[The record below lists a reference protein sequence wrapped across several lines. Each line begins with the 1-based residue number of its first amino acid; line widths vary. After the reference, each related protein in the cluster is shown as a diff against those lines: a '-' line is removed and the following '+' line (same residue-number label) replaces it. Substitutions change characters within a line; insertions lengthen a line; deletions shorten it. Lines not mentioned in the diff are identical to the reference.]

1 MTANPP
7 PGAGELE
14 EVLLEA
20 GESDERVEEEV
31 VDAELVGEEVP
42 ALLLGVAVLLRDI
55 AAE

>member
-1 MTANPP
+1 M
-7 PGAGELE
+7 
-14 EVLLEA
+14 LLEA